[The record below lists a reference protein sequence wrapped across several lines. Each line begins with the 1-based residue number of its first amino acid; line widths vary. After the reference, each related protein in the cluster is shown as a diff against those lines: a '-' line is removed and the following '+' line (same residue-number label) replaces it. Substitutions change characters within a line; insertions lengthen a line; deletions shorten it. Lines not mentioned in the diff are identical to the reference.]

1 MSMHGKKEDLPVAL
15 QDGAAYSRNAEWGE
29 MNVAFEGFS
38 AGMDTTP
45 IFKELPDGRCQCP
58 HWGYVLSGKLR
69 FKYADHDEVI
79 SAGEAYY
86 AAPGHNAVV
95 DEDCEIVEF
104 SPKEE
109 YQKTME
115 AAVRFMTAMRQG
127 G

>member
-1 MSMHGKKEDLPVAL
+1 
-15 QDGAAYSRNAEWGE
+15 
-29 MNVAFEGFS
+29 
-38 AGMDTTP
+38 
-45 IFKELPDGRCQCP
+45 
-58 HWGYVLSGKLR
+58 VLSGKLR